1 MGITI
6 GGNGDAVKALLGGM
20 NTSSPTGGLESLL
33 GEMNSIQSGSYKGLV
48 KQYYKNV
55 EKAEKED
62 VDETEKKT
70 NAATSTSASNLS
82 KAADKLL
89 DKGANSVFNK
99 EKVTDENGKTT
110 EKFNADKIYSAVSDF
125 VDSYNS
131 MIKSGQK
138 SNETSVLTYTAG
150 MATLSNTLN
159 RSLSAVGISISSSG
173 KLSVDEDTFKS
184 ADMNKVKSLFNDTGS
199 FAYQIKGKANSIEN
213 RSNEALGVNYSASG
227 VRNLGTSELI
237 SNYNTTT

>member
-1 MGITI
+1 MGLTI
-6 GGNGDAVKALLGGM
+6 GNNGDAVKALLGGM
-20 NTSSPTGGLESLL
+20 NNSSPTGLEGLL
-33 GEMNSIQSGSYKGLV
+33 GEMNSIKSGSYKGLV
-48 KQYYKNV
+48 KQYYKNQQ
-55 EKAEKED
+55 KTEKEEA
-62 VDETEKKT
+62 DEEEKKT
-70 NAATSTSASNLS
+70 NATTSTDAANLVKS
-82 KAADKLL
+82 ADKLL
-89 DKGANSVFNK
+89 DKGSESVFKK

-110 EKFNADKIYSAVSDF
+110 EKYDTDKIYSAVSDF
-125 VDSYNS
+125 VKNYNS

-150 MATLSNTLN
+150 MATLSNVLN
-159 RSLSAVGISISSSG
+159 KSLSAVGISISSSG
-173 KLSVDEDTFKS
+173 KLSVDEETFKK

-199 FAYQIKGKANSIEN
+199 FAYQIKGKASSIEN